1 MTEYQ
6 ASRTAVVVCQGRAV
20 ADGRIVP
27 GRFSDP
33 TAMLLL
39 RTDEQDVV
47 ELVRSGTPPDGMAPR
62 LAYEMARAAA
72 EAVVPRT
79 VAIDDAVRAHPT
91 PQLVILGAG
100 LDGRAWRLPAPAV
113 FEVDQPA
120 SQADK
125 RDRAKALPADQ
136 APHYVPVDFGHD
148 DLGAALRAAG
158 HDATVPTTWIWE
170 GVVPYLTPAEVTAT
184 AAAVAA
190 CSAPGSRL
198 IVNYQA
204 PSVLAHL
211 GRRLMGLLLRAARQ
225 TSPWTRE
232 PWRSTWTA
240 ASMAA
245 LLTGHGFAVDQ
256 DQDLLTVATDL
267 GMTVS
272 QGASLRTGRVVS
284 GGRARPAP

>member
-1 MTEYQ
+1 MTEYR

-20 ADGRIVP
+20 ADGRIAP

-33 TAMLLL
+33 TAMPLL
-39 RTDEQDVV
+39 RPEEREVV
-47 ELVRSGTPPDGMAPR
+47 GLVRAGTPPEGMAAR
-62 LAYEMARAAA
+62 LAYEMVRAAA
-72 EAVVPRT
+72 EAIVPRT

-125 RDRAKALPADQ
+125 RDRAEALPAER
-136 APHYVPVDFGHD
+136 APHFVPVDFGRD

-170 GVVPYLTPAEVTAT
+170 GVVPYLTPAQVTSTVAG
-184 AAAVAA
+184 VAA

-204 PSVLAHL
+204 PSVRGDLA
-211 GRRLMGLLLRAARQ
+211 RRFMGLLLRAARQ

-232 PWRSTWTA
+232 PWRSTWSA
-240 ASMAA
+240 PAMAA
-245 LLTGHGFAVDQ
+245 LLAGPGFAVGEDR
-256 DQDLLTVATDL
+256 DLLSVALDL
-267 GMTVS
+267 GLTPAR
-272 QGASLRTGRVVS
+272 GASLPTSRVAVAD
-284 GGRARPAP
+284 RR